1 MVHASHLENLCLTRL
16 TAFLLSSLLE
26 TIVLD
31 FTFKHMIYF
40 ESISIRS
47 SWFINM
53 FKSSISLLVF
63 CVIFLSF
70 IERGK
75 LKYVTIMVC
84 FSCTSTSCCSIYF
97 ETLLLGAYWRLL
109 CLIDKLTSLSL
120 WNELLYPGNIL
131 CSEI

>member
-1 MVHASHLENLCLTRL
+1 MVHAAHLENFCLIRL
-16 TAFLLSSLLE
+16 TPFLLSSLLE
-26 TIVLD
+26 IIFLD

-47 SWFINM
+47 RWFINV

-70 IERGK
+70 IEIGI
-75 LKYVTIMVC
+75 LKYVTIIVC
-84 FSCTSTSCCSIYF
+84 FSCTSTCCIYF
-97 ETLLLGAYWRLL
+97 ETLLLGACWRLL
-109 CLIDKLTSLSL
+109 CLIDELTSLSL